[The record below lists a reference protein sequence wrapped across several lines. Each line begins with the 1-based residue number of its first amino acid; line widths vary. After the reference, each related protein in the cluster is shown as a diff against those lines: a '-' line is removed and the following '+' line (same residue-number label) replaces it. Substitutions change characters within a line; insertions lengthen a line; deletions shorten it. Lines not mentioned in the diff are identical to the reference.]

1 MQMAAEA
8 KGLVAERFW
17 LCDDCAKKLTVI
29 WDGAQAKVVPLP
41 EKPKAN
47 NIVLAKPDEA
57 LLPETA
63 DVEASHPARIYL
75 GPRAAFAG
83 RRPR

>member
-47 NIVLAKPDEA
+47 KIVQPKPDEA
-57 LLPETA
+57 PLQETA
-63 DVEASHPARIYL
+63 AVEVPHPARL
-75 GPRAAFAG
+75 HRGLHAAFAG